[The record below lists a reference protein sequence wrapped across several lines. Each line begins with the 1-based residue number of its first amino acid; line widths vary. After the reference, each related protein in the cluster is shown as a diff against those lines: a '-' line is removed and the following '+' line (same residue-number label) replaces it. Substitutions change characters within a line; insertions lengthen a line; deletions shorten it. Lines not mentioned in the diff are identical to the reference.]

1 MKVLQMS
8 WICKEN
14 YYNKK
19 KYCWINESDV
29 HHRLIVDH
37 IICWSEAISRNDEFA
52 SLTKSSRMLIEV
64 LMIIKFQVK
73 RVNSFSIF
81 SLIITSSFTF
91 IQSSQIIDES
101 ISITNILMLQ
111 MIQRATVK
119 EERKIKEWRIKQKR
133 KNQQKQMNSCNKLKM
148 LEKIETSFMLD
159 WY

>member
-1 MKVLQMS
+1 
-8 WICKEN
+8 
-14 YYNKK
+14 
-19 KYCWINESDV
+19 
-29 HHRLIVDH
+29 
-37 IICWSEAISRNDEFA
+37 
-52 SLTKSSRMLIEV
+52 MLIEV

-119 EERKIKEWRIKQKR
+119 EERKIKE
-133 KNQQKQMNSCNKLKM
+133 
-148 LEKIETSFMLD
+148 
-159 WY
+159 